1 MTHAHIHAHAH
12 VLCGLATNTALP
24 AELIDRL
31 IAVAAADVDFVDDLA
46 CRADL
51 SHAQTL
57 ALFARVPETGV
68 LLARE
73 GRLTAADVDPAAQ
86 PDTAL
91 ALLDEGRG
99 EPEWARLLAA
109 DPWAV
114 RRERLAACAGL
125 SPDVAET
132 LAADPDPRVA
142 AELALR
148 TTVPEVATR
157 LAEHPHADVRRAL
170 AWNEAVPPAVLAALI
185 RGAGLPP
192 ARRCQV
198 CDREGTPYTHAP
210 DCDRTDCDLPPGASC
225 DGSHESTA
233 HDIQHAALRNP
244 ATPTEA
250 VVAFADHPSTMLR
263 WALAE
268 RPDLPPEVGR
278 RLAADPVPGIRAD
291 LAGNPAIDDT
301 LMRTLADDED
311 PDVRRHLA
319 HNPYVPLDLL
329 TRLAATT
336 KLGAVLAPRI
346 AVATPAEVEELAR
359 STDPTVRM
367 LLAARRDLPAGIR
380 DALAADPDAKV
391 LKSIAPHPG
400 LSEAQLRAMVDRHG
414 VRVLAKVATNPDAS
428 GELLEDLTRHRPP
441 VQKAFREIARHP
453 RATPQALLACLAVT
467 DARSIAAGHPALPPT
482 AVVELLADEDCQVAR
497 AAAGNPALPRAVMLE
512 LMP

>member
-1 MTHAHIHAHAH
+1 MNHAD
-12 VLCGLATNTALP
+12 VLCGLAANTALP
-24 AELIDRL
+24 AELVDRL
-31 IAVAAADVDFVDDLA
+31 IAVAAADADFVDDLA

-51 SHAQTL
+51 SRAQTL

-99 EPEWARLLAA
+99 EPEWARFLAA
-109 DPWAV
+109 DPWAA

-125 SPDVAET
+125 PPDVAET

-142 AELALR
+142 AELALW
-148 TTVPEVATR
+148 TTAPEVATR

-170 AWNEAVPPAVLAALI
+170 AWNEAVPPAVLAALV
-185 RGAGLPP
+185 GGEGLP
-192 ARRCQV
+192 
-198 CDREGTPYTHAP
+198 DE
-210 DCDRTDCDLPPGASC
+210 PG
-225 DGSHESTA
+225 DDFHESTA
-233 HDIQHAALRNP
+233 HDVCHAALRNP

-250 VVAFADHPSTMLR
+250 VVLFATHPSTMLR
-263 WALAE
+263 WALAT

-278 RLAADPVPGIRAD
+278 RLATDPVPGIRAD
-291 LAGNPAIDDT
+291 LAENPAIDEA
-301 LMRTLADDED
+301 LMRALADDED

-336 KLGAVLAPRI
+336 KLGAALPPRI
-346 AVATPAEVEELAR
+346 ATASTAEVEELAR
-359 STDPTVRM
+359 STEPTVRM

-400 LSEAQLRAMVDRHG
+400 LSEGQLRAMVEGHG
-414 VRVLAKVATNPDAS
+414 ARVLAKVATNPDAS
-428 GELLEDLTRHRPP
+428 GELLEALTRHRPP
-441 VQKAFREIARHP
+441 VQKAFREVARHP
-453 RATPQALLACLAVT
+453 RATPHSLLACLAVT
-467 DARSIAAGHPALPPT
+467 DARSMAAGHPALPPT

-497 AAAGNPALPRAVMLE
+497 AAAGNPALPRAVMPE